1 MGAQV
6 KGGRD
11 KKKEERRAR
20 ARALARALARLFP
33 TSEART
39 ELRFRSPWELLVSVI
54 LSAQATDKKV
64 NEVTPTLFARWPTPH
79 DLAKAPVGEIE
90 KTISSLGFFRQKAH
104 AIKNAAQAIVERFGG
119 KVPNSLEELTTLPGV
134 GRKTALVVLCNAFH
148 KNEGIPVD
156 THVQRFALRF
166 GLTDHWDPEKIEK
179 DLEGL
184 LPRASWCAFAHRAIL
199 YGRRIA
205 PARKYDTQKDP
216 LVRIY
221 PPAARLFRAREAAQ
235 FHKIQP
241 PKQSRRERGEG

>member
-6 KGGRD
+6 KGGGN
-11 KKKEERRAR
+11 KKKDRRAR

-33 TSEART
+33 KSEAYT
-39 ELRFRSPWELLVSVI
+39 ELRFRSSWELLVAVI

-64 NEVTPTLFARWPTPH
+64 NEVTPTLFARWSTPR
-79 DLAKAPVGEIE
+79 DFAKAPVKEIE
-90 KTISSLGFFRQKAH
+90 KIISSLGFFRQKAR
-104 AIKNAAQAIVERFGG
+104 AIKETAQAVVERFGG
-119 KVPNSLEELTTLPGV
+119 QVPDSLESLTTLPGV

-166 GLTDHWDPEKIEK
+166 GLTDHWNPEKIEK
-179 DLEGL
+179 DLEAL

-199 YGRRIA
+199 YGRRVA
-205 PARKYDTQKDP
+205 PARTYNTQKDP

-241 PKQSRRERGEG
+241 PKPARRKRGEG